1 MLADIPQKISTNLL
15 KKCSYRCL
23 FVSWLIFII
32 VLCIIEQRCFSGSV
46 KYHAESFYLY
56 QKCQSILYYALNHN
70 NCNEVALVY
79 SKNSHEEGNMIKGS
93 QTNTDLES
101 DTKTYELLNRNDNKV
116 CVLVHNHPTDS
127 AFSIEDYSEFL
138 LYGKL
143 KIMVVVT
150 NSGEQYHMTKTEY
163 FDRNAAVKKLI
174 EITKMCDHNND
185 GKLNRSESVQA
196 AKEFERVAYV
206 FGIRIEEGGCEYD
219 ETYIF
224 DFG

>member
-1 MLADIPQKISTNLL
+1 MKNGINFMLKVNSISSHKKQFINEASLL
-15 KKCSYRCL
+15 RLRPY
-23 FVSWLIFII
+23 II
-32 VLCIIEQRCFSGSV
+32 DEIGED
-46 KYHAESFYLY
+46 ESFYLY

-79 SKNSHEEGNMIKGS
+79 SINSHEEGNMIKGS

-150 NSGEQYHMTKTEY
+150 NSGEQYYMTKTEY

-206 FGIRIEEGGCEYD
+206 FGIRIE
-219 ETYIF
+219 
-224 DFG
+224 

>member
-1 MLADIPQKISTNLL
+1 MPEYI
-15 KKCSYRCL
+15 
-23 FVSWLIFII
+23 
-32 VLCIIEQRCFSGSV
+32 
-46 KYHAESFYLY
+46 
-56 QKCQSILYYALNHN
+56 YYALNHN
-70 NCNEVALVY
+70 NCNEAALVY
-79 SKNSHEEGNMIKGS
+79 SINSHEEGNMIKGT

-101 DTKTYELLNRNDNKV
+101 DTKTYELLNRKDDKV

-150 NSGEQYHMTKTEY
+150 NSGEQYYMTKTEY

-206 FGIRIEEGGCEYD
+206 FGIRIE
-219 ETYIF
+219 
-224 DFG
+224 